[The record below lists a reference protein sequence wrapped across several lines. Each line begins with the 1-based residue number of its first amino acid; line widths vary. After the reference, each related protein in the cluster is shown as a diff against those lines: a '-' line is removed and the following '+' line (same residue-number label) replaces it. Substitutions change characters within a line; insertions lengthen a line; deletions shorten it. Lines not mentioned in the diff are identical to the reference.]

1 MKKSVN
7 VNKVKKE
14 EPKMKVISAVLA
26 ILFLMSGLAFAEQ
39 KGKIC
44 IATQEK
50 SSEAAVSK
58 QAGIAPFFLFFDG
71 KGKMTEAI
79 ANPFKDKEGAGK
91 LVAEWLKNKGV
102 TVIVAEELRGQIV
115 DVMKGKGIK
124 VVSFKGSAAEAVKNV
139 LQSK

>member
-1 MKKSVN
+1 MKRL
-7 VNKVKKE
+7 
-14 EPKMKVISAVLA
+14 IAVVLVT
-26 ILFLMSGLAFAEQ
+26 LFLASGLAFAEP

-44 IATQEK
+44 VATQEK
-50 SSEAAVSK
+50 NSAAAVSM

-79 ANPFKDKEGAGK
+79 ENPYKDKEGAGK

-102 TVIVAEELRGQIV
+102 TVIVAQELRGQIGE
-115 DVMKGKGIK
+115 VMKGKGIK
-124 VVSFKGSAAEAVKNV
+124 AVSFKGSAAEAVKNV